1 MSKRKLPEGE
11 TTEMVARHASRRDAP
26 PAAVRDLAG
35 EKVDPRTR
43 RKTEKDTVEALY
55 DFVQIPLAAGAGSAG
70 AGVAG
75 APAEAEPL
83 SYPVL
88 NVFSA
93 WQALAGKSPD
103 FQRLL
108 LAKAAGGSLRFSVY
122 GDEVTPGNPLAPDN
136 RLRAYCFYISALEFE
151 EYLLSEQCW
160 LVLTVVPSVTLK
172 TVKAGLSGFVRCLY
186 SHLRYL
192 QLGANIQL
200 GGSQL
205 FVHGSVSRC
214 LYDAAALHGVLGSTG
229 QSGNKPCFRCGNI
242 YSRFVDLPRHAHG
255 QGLRTLDATED
266 QLRCMTNE
274 HIFEVVDQ
282 VQAASRA
289 QPSLFLHI

>member
-88 NVFSA
+88 NVFLR
-93 WQALAGKSPD
+93 LAGFGWKVTGFPASATGESG
-103 FQRLL
+103 RREL
-108 LAKAAGGSLRFSVY
+108 
-122 GDEVTPGNPLAPDN
+122 EV
-136 RLRAYCFYISALEFE
+136 F
-151 EYLLSEQCW
+151 
-160 LVLTVVPSVTLK
+160 
-172 TVKAGLSGFVRCLY
+172 CLW
-186 SHLRYL
+186 
-192 QLGANIQL
+192 
-200 GGSQL
+200 
-205 FVHGSVSRC
+205 
-214 LYDAAALHGVLGSTG
+214 
-229 QSGNKPCFRCGNI
+229 
-242 YSRFVDLPRHAHG
+242 
-255 QGLRTLDATED
+255 
-266 QLRCMTNE
+266 
-274 HIFEVVDQ
+274 
-282 VQAASRA
+282 
-289 QPSLFLHI
+289 